1 MAFNICFINYVH
13 TILVA
18 KFVEAFLLRVVASA
32 YGVHIILFP
41 EFEILNHK
49 IFRNVMPRVFIML
62 VYIHTFYKDRHAIY
76 KQLLILNLYRTE
88 TYLATGSF
96 YYFAIG
102 ALQADDECI
111 KIRCFS
117 RPMLYTMEGFLREF
131 YFGLITFHTGRGLG
145 YLLIL
150 VIE

>member
-1 MAFNICFINYVH
+1 M
-13 TILVA
+13 
-18 KFVEAFLLRVVASA
+18 S
-32 YGVHIILFP
+32 
-41 EFEILNHK
+41 
-49 IFRNVMPRVFIML
+49 RVFIML

-102 ALQADDECI
+102 AFQADDECI
-111 KIRCFS
+111 KIRRFS
-117 RPMLYTMEGFLREF
+117 CPMLDTTEGLLCEF
-131 YFGLITFHTGRGLG
+131 YFILITFHTGRGLG

-150 VIE
+150 IIE

>member
-1 MAFNICFINYVH
+1 MSC
-13 TILVA
+13 
-18 KFVEAFLLRVVASA
+18 
-32 YGVHIILFP
+32 
-41 EFEILNHK
+41 
-49 IFRNVMPRVFIML
+49 VFIMFM
-62 VYIHTFYKDRHAIY
+62 YIHTFHKDRHAIH
-76 KQLLILNLYRTE
+76 KQLLILNLYRAE
-88 TYLATGSF
+88 TYLATGGF

-117 RPMLYTMEGFLREF
+117 CPMLYTTEGFLREF